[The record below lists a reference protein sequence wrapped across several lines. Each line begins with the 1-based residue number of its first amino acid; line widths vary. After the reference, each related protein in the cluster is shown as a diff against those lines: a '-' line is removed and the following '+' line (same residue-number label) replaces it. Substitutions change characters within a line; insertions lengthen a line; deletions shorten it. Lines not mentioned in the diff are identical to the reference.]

1 MEEED
6 GDGALR
12 EAVARECLG
21 DENREERGEPLRDLS
36 YDISP

>member
-21 DENREERGEPLRDLS
+21 DEKREERGEPLRDLS
-36 YDISP
+36 YDTSL